1 MLSLLPP
8 VYNAEY
14 DEWSV
19 GHGGSNMR
27 LNIQLF
33 TMTKEEHEAGDYSR
47 LEYEKMDTKDLLEG
61 GSAFQAA
68 KNIDAAQYDLSA
80 TIKVLDDD
88 DDDGISN
95 PGKKNNFTCIW
106 MAIFFCS

>member
-1 MLSLLPP
+1 
-8 VYNAEY
+8 
-14 DEWSV
+14 
-19 GHGGSNMR
+19 
-27 LNIQLF
+27 
-33 TMTKEEHEAGDYSR
+33 MTKEEHEAGDYSR

-95 PGKKNNFTCIW
+95 PGKEKNNVTCNLDGKI
-106 MAIFFCS
+106 MKLQLFFL

>member
-1 MLSLLPP
+1 
-8 VYNAEY
+8 
-14 DEWSV
+14 
-19 GHGGSNMR
+19 
-27 LNIQLF
+27 
-33 TMTKEEHEAGDYSR
+33 MTKEEHEAGDYSR

-95 PGKKNNFTCIW
+95 PGKKK
-106 MAIFFCS
+106 